1 MTAIEEDI
9 SKMIKKRDVKTWCA
23 REREREREGGYER
36 MNVSEAINRTAI
48 EMKLM
53 EGMSLDE
60 RR

>member
-1 MTAIEEDI
+1 M
-9 SKMIKKRDVKTWCA
+9 
-23 REREREREGGYER
+23 RERERERERREGGYER

>member
-1 MTAIEEDI
+1 M
-9 SKMIKKRDVKTWCA
+9 